1 MMSAAIFTSLS
12 NNFDVQYQLR
22 MSVQCVRNTKAIVS
36 RIVDRVESF
45 QKRHPVDEVH
55 TRSRRGT
62 YVIYNEINEVV
73 STTDG

>member
-1 MMSAAIFTSLS
+1 M
-12 NNFDVQYQLR
+12 QYQLR

-45 QKRHPVDEVH
+45 QKRHSVDEVH
-55 TRSRRGT
+55 TGSRRGT

-73 STTDG
+73 GTTDG